1 MDSNNEFSDEK
12 KRSFVPEAKV
22 DPHFASSFHDIEDSF
37 RQFDCSDLYPIQKWI
52 TYLEDMAQFLG

>member
-22 DPHFASSFHDIEDSF
+22 APHFASSFHDIEDSF
-37 RQFDCSDLYPIQKWI
+37 RQFDCSGLYPIQKWI
-52 TYLEDMAQFLG
+52 T